1 LETLNLIYTI
11 KIFLGFLAAIICLIL
26 GINQIINGGAIAALI
41 YLVSD
46 RILRQIFIEKV
57 EKVTIVTKTGVG
69 IYIITWLFLWIILY
83 TSKLIITPS

>member
-1 LETLNLIYTI
+1 METLNLIYTI